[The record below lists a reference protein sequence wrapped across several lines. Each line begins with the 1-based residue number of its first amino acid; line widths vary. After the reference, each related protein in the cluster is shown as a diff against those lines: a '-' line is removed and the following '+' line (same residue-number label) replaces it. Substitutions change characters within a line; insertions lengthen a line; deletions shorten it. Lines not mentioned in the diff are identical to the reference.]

1 MCATFLDAHAC
12 SGLACVPGIL
22 PASGAVV
29 PANTGAILWDPDF
42 AKASGHWVPTTTTA
56 KIIDLV
62 TLEVVPHRFQRTPR
76 GLLVHLEGPLTPGR
90 EYAFQAQ
97 DCFGSGYGFNTPSR
111 STFTATVAAPLPQG
125 IGTLRVVEKR
135 LANLFP
141 PVPTEAVCMPGPQY
155 LAAIAEVELM
165 LDESARPFEPLF
177 FLQLKVDGRP
187 IPQLRGT
194 TYIQV
199 QQRLGQG
206 YRAPRGRDWVEL
218 RCSAGLESQRVAVT
232 MEAEL
237 PGARLYETPPLLID
251 LDCRGADAGV
261 EDASV
266 ADVATTPE
274 AGIPE
279 RLVEEQGCGCSSN
292 EPRQRPSVMLMLLGG
307 FVVWWAFASRR
318 RRAYWSVTETAPL
331 VQVPQPSP
339 LKSSST
345 T

>member
-1 MCATFLDAHAC
+1 MWTTAPDAHAC

-29 PANTGAILWDPDF
+29 PANTEAILWDPDF
-42 AKASGHWVPTTTTA
+42 AKASGYSVPTTTTA
-56 KIIDLV
+56 KVIDLV
-62 TLEVVPHRFQRTPR
+62 SLEVVPHRFERTPR
-76 GLLVHLEGPLTPGR
+76 GLLVRLEGPLTPGR

-97 DCFGSGYGFNTPSR
+97 DCLGSGYGFNTPSR
-111 STFTATVAAPLPQG
+111 STFTATVASPLPQG
-125 IGTLRVVEKR
+125 IGTLRLVEKR
-135 LANLFP
+135 LWNLYP

-155 LAAIAEVELM
+155 LAAIAVVELI
-165 LDESARPFEPLF
+165 LDESAHPFEPLF

-218 RCSAGLESQRVAVT
+218 RCSAGLEGQRVAVT

-237 PGARLYETPPLLID
+237 PGVGLYETPPLLID

-274 AGIPE
+274 ARIPE
-279 RLVEEQGCGCSSN
+279 GLVEEQGCGCSSTKH
-292 EPRQRPSVMLMLLGG
+292 EQKPGAMLMWLVGLGVG
-307 FVVWWAFASRR
+307 SHSASRR
-318 RRAYWSVTETAPL
+318 RRSY
-331 VQVPQPSP
+331 
-339 LKSSST
+339 
-345 T
+345 